1 MESPCSQRCRKFNF
15 TCAANRF
22 SFLDVSN
29 WMSQL
34 QLHALSDSP
43 DVILCGNKC
52 DLEDDR
58 EVGKKERTLKSP
70 NRTGQNLAF
79 LSRFLGLQ
87 KGPFS
92 ILFSQASFFIKWHLG
107 NIIEASVMTG

>member
-1 MESPCSQRCRKFNF
+1 MPAVEFGRNSPLLN
-15 TCAANRF
+15 NF

-34 QLHALSDSP
+34 QVHAICDSP

-58 EVGKKERTLKSP
+58 EVGKKERKAT
-70 NRTGQNLAF
+70 
-79 LSRFLGLQ
+79 
-87 KGPFS
+87 
-92 ILFSQASFFIKWHLG
+92 H
-107 NIIEASVMTG
+107 